1 MSTGTLQLPPGSP
14 APQKASKFPGE
25 GWTGDPS
32 RWDHP
37 TNFIPNAKKR
47 FGHKGSAFREL
58 CTTEF
63 STRAGQSVL
72 GPAAPLPPPGRSSGT
87 SPGTDPA
94 GVPSGGPLPARAMG
108 TWSAPPQGPSS
119 CFLPSAAPSG
129 WIQAWSDPTE
139 SQHPPDDKN
148 SAKPQ
153 IHPQTSPAMG
163 THIQDCHIHGK
174 PSRLTLL
181 ATEQVKN
188 GANPCGDRDRAR
200 LCPPGRRHPA
210 PRSALGLPQLAPGD
224 GGEQRAG
231 SKQGVSGG
239 V

>member
-1 MSTGTLQLPPGSP
+1 MLRSDSATREALFGSCAPPSSAPELGRAFWGQLLPSHHRAGPRAHPRGRIQQGSP
-14 APQKASKFPGE
+14 VGVPCLLVPWGLGLFP
-25 GWTGDPS
+25 P
-32 RWDHP
+32 R
-37 TNFIPNAKKR
+37 
-47 FGHKGSAFREL
+47 
-58 CTTEF
+58 
-63 STRAGQSVL
+63 V
-72 GPAAPLPPPGRSSGT
+72 PAAASCLQQPQVVGFKPGAIPL
-87 SPGTDPA
+87 
-94 GVPSGGPLPARAMG
+94 RAS
-108 TWSAPPQGPSS
+108 T
-119 CFLPSAAPSG
+119 
-129 WIQAWSDPTE
+129 
-139 SQHPPDDKN
+139 PPDDKN

-188 GANPCGDRDRAR
+188 GANPCGDRDGAR